1 MWFAHSPGINEPK
14 LTPASSAC
22 SQGGS
27 PRTNLPPQNVGTACD
42 SQLFI
47 KTEVESANNTAAFVI
62 SSLKTSNLLPSQ
74 SRRRTGYERATKICH
89 GITLIQLPCLTR
101 KTTPTS
107 TARRLIPLQHRA
119 VISSPMLGSSSGRDH
134 AILIDR
140 IPDVAKHLVHDNPHK
155 IKPGFKAS
163 ER

>member
-47 KTEVESANNTAAFVI
+47 KTISEQYSGFRHQQSQDKVYSA
-62 SSLKTSNLLPSQ
+62 
-74 SRRRTGYERATKICH
+74 
-89 GITLIQLPCLTR
+89 
-101 KTTPTS
+101 
-107 TARRLIPLQHRA
+107 
-119 VISSPMLGSSSGRDH
+119 
-134 AILIDR
+134 
-140 IPDVAKHLVHDNPHK
+140 
-155 IKPGFKAS
+155 
-163 ER
+163 

>member
-1 MWFAHSPGINEPK
+1 MSNPHYIKVHRGEDPSPDTK
-14 LTPASSAC
+14 QQPASFSE
-22 SQGGS
+22 Q
-27 PRTNLPPQNVGTACD
+27 TKNWH
-42 SQLFI
+42 
-47 KTEVESANNTAAFVI
+47 
-62 SSLKTSNLLPSQ
+62 
-74 SRRRTGYERATKICH
+74 ERATKICH

-134 AILIDR
+134 VILIDR

-155 IKPGFKAS
+155 IKPGLKAS

>member
-62 SSLKTSNLLPSQ
+62 SSLKTRQ
-74 SRRRTGYERATKICH
+74 IETHHHKY
-89 GITLIQLPCLTR
+89 ITANYPFIM
-101 KTTPTS
+101 S
-107 TARRLIPLQHRA
+107 
-119 VISSPMLGSSSGRDH
+119 
-134 AILIDR
+134 
-140 IPDVAKHLVHDNPHK
+140 NPHY
-155 IKPGFKAS
+155 IKVHRGEDPSPDTKQQPAS
-163 ER
+163 FSEQTKNWLREGHKDMPWHNIDSVAVSNTQDNSDINGAPSDTAATQGSDK